1 MKKGEIVIINSIFG
15 GEIRLPKMKG
25 EDLYKVLTAKAEI
38 SSIVEDIQKKAEEL
52 KNGTKPES
60 VDPMNF
66 QEDDPDV
73 IEWKKQFIPMQNK
86 LYNEEYEGKFP
97 DPCIPRDA
105 FPDMIVGMSAGNAEL
120 LLKYLVVKEK
130 DV

>member
-15 GEIRLPKMKG
+15 GETHLPKMKG
-25 EDLYKVLTAKAEI
+25 EDLYKVLTAKADI
-38 SSIVEDIQKKAEEL
+38 SAIVEGIQKKAEEL
-52 KNGTKPES
+52 KNGVKPES
-60 VDPMNF
+60 VDEYSM
-66 QEDDPDV
+66 QESDPAV
-73 IEWKKQFIPMQNK
+73 QEWMRRYIPMQNK

-120 LLKYLVVKEK
+120 LLKYLVVK
-130 DV
+130 

>member
-1 MKKGEIVIINSIFG
+1 MKNGEIIIINSVLGMETHI
-15 GEIRLPKMKG
+15 PKMKG
-25 EDLYKVLTAKAEI
+25 EDLYKILTAKAEI
-38 SSIVEDIQKKAEEL
+38 SSIVEEIQKKAEEL

-60 VDPMNF
+60 VDPMKF

-73 IEWKKQFIPMQNK
+73 IEWKMRFIPMQNK
-86 LYNEEYEGKFP
+86 LYNEDYEGKFP

-120 LLKYLVVKEK
+120 LLKYLVVK
-130 DV
+130 

>member
-1 MKKGEIVIINSIFG
+1 MKNGEIIIINSTLG
-15 GEIRLPKMKG
+15 METHLPKMKG
-25 EDLYKVLTAKAEI
+25 EDLYKILTAKSEI
-38 SSIVEDIQKKAEEL
+38 SSIVEEIQKKAEEL

-120 LLKYLVVKEK
+120 LLKYLVIK
-130 DV
+130 

>member
-1 MKKGEIVIINSIFG
+1 MKNGEIIIINRVLG
-15 GEIRLPKMKG
+15 METHNPKMKG
-25 EDLYKVLTAKAEI
+25 EDLYKILTAKAEI
-38 SSIVEDIQKKAEEL
+38 SSIAEGIQKKAEEL

-60 VDPMNF
+60 VDPMKF
-66 QEDDPDV
+66 REDDPDV
-73 IEWKKQFIPMQNK
+73 IKWKNQFIPMQNK

-120 LLKYLVVKEK
+120 VLKYLVVK
-130 DV
+130 

>member
-1 MKKGEIVIINSIFG
+1 MKNGEIIIINSVLG
-15 GEIRLPKMKG
+15 METHLPKMKG

-38 SSIVEDIQKKAEEL
+38 SSIVEEIQRKAEEL

-97 DPCIPRDA
+97 DPCIPRDV

-120 LLKYLVVKEK
+120 LLKYLVIK
-130 DV
+130 

>member
-25 EDLYKVLTAKAEI
+25 EEAEI
-38 SSIVEDIQKKAEEL
+38 SSIVEEIQKKAEEL

-60 VDPMNF
+60 VDPMKF
-66 QEDDPDV
+66 LEDDPDV
-73 IEWKKQFIPMQNK
+73 IEWKQKFIPMQNK

-97 DPCIPRDA
+97 DPCIPRDV
-105 FPDMIVGMSAGNAEL
+105 FPDMIIGMTPGNAEL
-120 LLKYLVVKEK
+120 LLKYLVIK
-130 DV
+130 

>member
-25 EDLYKVLTAKAEI
+25 EDLYKVLTAKADI
-38 SSIVEDIQKKAEEL
+38 SAIVEGIQKKAEEL
-52 KNGTKPES
+52 KNGVKPES
-60 VDPMNF
+60 VDEYSM
-66 QEDDPDV
+66 QESDPAV
-73 IEWKKQFIPMQNK
+73 QEWMRRYIPMQNR

-105 FPDMIVGMSAGNAEL
+105 FPDMIVGMSAGTAEL
-120 LLKYLVVKEK
+120 VLKYLVVK
-130 DV
+130 

>member
-1 MKKGEIVIINSIFG
+1 MKNGEIVIINSIFG
-15 GEIRLPKMKG
+15 SEIHLPKMKG
-25 EDLYKVLTAKAEI
+25 EDLYKILTAKSEI
-38 SSIVEDIQKKAEEL
+38 SSIVEEIQKKAEEL

-73 IEWKKQFIPMQNK
+73 IEWRRQFVPMQNK

-97 DPCIPRDA
+97 DPCIPRDV
-105 FPDMIVGMSAGNAEL
+105 FPDMIIGMTPGNAEL
-120 LLKYLVVKEK
+120 LLKYLVIK
-130 DV
+130 

>member
-1 MKKGEIVIINSIFG
+1 MKNGEIIIINSTLG
-15 GEIRLPKMKG
+15 METHLPKMKG
-25 EDLYKVLTAKAEI
+25 EDLYKILTAKSEI
-38 SSIVEDIQKKAEEL
+38 SSIVEEIQKKVEEL

-66 QEDDPDV
+66 REDDPDV

-105 FPDMIVGMSAGNAEL
+105 FPEMIVGMSAGNAEL
-120 LLKYLVVKEK
+120 LLKYLVIK
-130 DV
+130 

>member
-1 MKKGEIVIINSIFG
+1 MKNGEIIIINSTLG
-15 GEIRLPKMKG
+15 METHLPKMKG

-38 SSIVEDIQKKAEEL
+38 SSIVEEIQKKAEEL

-66 QEDDPDV
+66 REDDPDV

-120 LLKYLVVKEK
+120 LLKYLVVK
-130 DV
+130 

>member
-15 GEIRLPKMKG
+15 SEIRLPKMKG
-25 EDLYKVLTAKAEI
+25 EDLYKILTAKSEI
-38 SSIVEDIQKKAEEL
+38 SSIVEGIQKKAEEL

-66 QEDDPDV
+66 QEGDPDV
-73 IEWKKQFIPMQNK
+73 IEWKKQFIPLQNK

-97 DPCIPRDA
+97 GPCIPRDA

-120 LLKYLVVKEK
+120 LLKYFVIK
-130 DV
+130 

>member
-1 MKKGEIVIINSIFG
+1 MKNGEIIIINSTLG
-15 GEIRLPKMKG
+15 METHLPKMKG
-25 EDLYKVLTAKAEI
+25 EDLYKILTAKSEI
-38 SSIVEDIQKKAEEL
+38 SSIVEEIQKKVEEL

-66 QEDDPDV
+66 REDDPDV

-105 FPDMIVGMSAGNAEL
+105 FPEMIVGMSAGNAEL
-120 LLKYLVVKEK
+120 LLKYLVVK
-130 DV
+130 

>member
-1 MKKGEIVIINSIFG
+1 MKNGEIIIINSALG
-15 GEIRLPKMKG
+15 METHLPKMKG

-38 SSIVEDIQKKAEEL
+38 SSIVEGIQKKAEEL
-52 KNGTKPES
+52 KSGTKPES

-73 IEWKKQFIPMQNK
+73 IEWKKRFIPMQNK

-105 FPDMIVGMSAGNAEL
+105 FPDMIIGITPGNAEL
-120 LLKYLVVKEK
+120 LLKYLVIK
-130 DV
+130 

>member
-1 MKKGEIVIINSIFG
+1 MKNGEIIIINSTLG
-15 GEIRLPKMKG
+15 METHLPKMKG
-25 EDLYKVLTAKAEI
+25 EDLYKILTAKSEI
-38 SSIVEDIQKKAEEL
+38 SSIVEEIQKKAEEL

-120 LLKYLVVKEK
+120 LLKYLVVK
-130 DV
+130 

>member
-1 MKKGEIVIINSIFG
+1 MKKGEIVIINSIFWRQ
-15 GEIRLPKMKG
+15 ISLPKMKG
-25 EDLYKVLTAKAEI
+25 EDLYKILTAKAEI
-38 SSIVEDIQKKAEEL
+38 SSIVEGIQKKAEEL

-73 IEWKKQFIPMQNK
+73 IEWKMRFIPMQNK

-120 LLKYLVVKEK
+120 LLKYLVIK
-130 DV
+130 

>member
-1 MKKGEIVIINSIFG
+1 MKNGEIIIINSTLG
-15 GEIRLPKMKG
+15 METHLPKMKG
-25 EDLYKVLTAKAEI
+25 EDLYKVLTAKSEI
-38 SSIVEDIQKKAEEL
+38 SSIVEEIQKKAEEL

-60 VDPMNF
+60 VDPMKF

-97 DPCIPRDA
+97 EPCIPRDA

-120 LLKYLVVKEK
+120 LLKYLVVK
-130 DV
+130 

>member
-1 MKKGEIVIINSIFG
+1 MKNGEIIIINSVLGMETHI
-15 GEIRLPKMKG
+15 PKMKG
-25 EDLYKVLTAKAEI
+25 EDLYKILTAKAEI
-38 SSIVEDIQKKAEEL
+38 SSIVEEIQKKAEEL

-120 LLKYLVVKEK
+120 LLKYLVIK
-130 DV
+130 

>member
-1 MKKGEIVIINSIFG
+1 MKNGEIIIINSVLGMETHI
-15 GEIRLPKMKG
+15 PKMKG
-25 EDLYKVLTAKAEI
+25 EDLYKILTAKSEI
-38 SSIVEDIQKKAEEL
+38 SSIVEEIQKKAEEL

-60 VDPMNF
+60 VDPMKF

-73 IEWKKQFIPMQNK
+73 IEWKMRFIPMQNK

-97 DPCIPRDA
+97 DPCIPHDA

-120 LLKYLVVKEK
+120 LLKYLVVK
-130 DV
+130 

>member
-1 MKKGEIVIINSIFG
+1 MKNGEIIIINSTLG
-15 GEIRLPKMKG
+15 METHLPKMKG

-38 SSIVEDIQKKAEEL
+38 SSIVEEIQKKAEEL

-86 LYNEEYEGKFP
+86 LYNEEFEGKFP

-120 LLKYLVVKEK
+120 LLKYLVIK
-130 DV
+130 

>member
-1 MKKGEIVIINSIFG
+1 MKNGEIIIINSVLGMETHI
-15 GEIRLPKMKG
+15 PKMKG
-25 EDLYKVLTAKAEI
+25 EDLYKILTAKAEI
-38 SSIVEDIQKKAEEL
+38 SSIAEGIQKKAEEL

-60 VDPMNF
+60 VDPMKF

-86 LYNEEYEGKFP
+86 LYNEEYEGRFP

-120 LLKYLVVKEK
+120 LLKYLVVK
-130 DV
+130 

>member
-1 MKKGEIVIINSIFG
+1 MKNGEIIIINSALG
-15 GEIRLPKMKG
+15 METHLPKMKG

-38 SSIVEDIQKKAEEL
+38 SSIVEGIQKKAEEL
-52 KNGTKPES
+52 KSGTKPES

-105 FPDMIVGMSAGNAEL
+105 FPDMIIGITPGNAEL
-120 LLKYLVVKEK
+120 LLKYLVIK
-130 DV
+130 

>member
-1 MKKGEIVIINSIFG
+1 MKNGEIIIINSVLGMETHI
-15 GEIRLPKMKG
+15 PKMKG
-25 EDLYKVLTAKAEI
+25 EDLYKILTAKAEI
-38 SSIVEDIQKKAEEL
+38 SSIVEEIQKKAEEL

-73 IEWKKQFIPMQNK
+73 IEWKMRFIPMQNK

-120 LLKYLVVKEK
+120 LLKYLVIK
-130 DV
+130 

>member
-1 MKKGEIVIINSIFG
+1 MKNGEIIIINSTLG
-15 GEIRLPKMKG
+15 METHLPKMKG

-60 VDPMNF
+60 VDPTNF

-120 LLKYLVVKEK
+120 LLKYLVVK
-130 DV
+130 

>member
-1 MKKGEIVIINSIFG
+1 MKNGEIIIINSVLGMETHI
-15 GEIRLPKMKG
+15 PKMKG
-25 EDLYKVLTAKAEI
+25 EDLYKILTAKAEI
-38 SSIVEDIQKKAEEL
+38 SSIVEEIQKKAEEL

-73 IEWKKQFIPMQNK
+73 VEWKKQFIPMQNK

-97 DPCIPRDA
+97 DPCIPRDV

-120 LLKYLVVKEK
+120 LLKYLVVK
-130 DV
+130 

>member
-1 MKKGEIVIINSIFG
+1 MKNGEIIIINSTLG
-15 GEIRLPKMKG
+15 METHLPKMKG
-25 EDLYKVLTAKAEI
+25 EDRYKVLTAKAEI
-38 SSIVEDIQKKAEEL
+38 SSIVEEIQKKAEEL

-86 LYNEEYEGKFP
+86 LYNEEFEGKFP

-120 LLKYLVVKEK
+120 LLKYLVIK
-130 DV
+130 